1 MIVDIH
7 THVAPPEFLAA
18 LVEAGGE
25 VVPDPGGS
33 GVLVSSGELKLHLSP
48 EFLSPDAFVKK
59 LDSLGIDLAVVSI
72 ATLLVDYR
80 MDFDQARK
88 VAAAANLGMA
98 RFASF
103 APERIRWLAHLPMQD
118 QASAP
123 RILEDAIASG
133 ALGAQIGTHVNGAN
147 LDEVQFKPFFA
158 KAAELDAFLL
168 VHAVDCMAAHR
179 LERHYASN
187 LIGNPYE
194 SGLAVASV
202 IFGRVHEQ
210 RTPLQMCF
218 CHGGGAAPAL
228 AARWDRAWS
237 INRMGGTKLS
247 QPPSSYF
254 RSLWF
259 DSLCYG
265 EEQLRLLIALAGADR
280 VLMGSDQPFP
290 IAHPDPVS
298 SISNLSWLT
307 PAQRRGISG
316 ENAKK
321 ALLRL

>member
-1 MIVDIH
+1 MIVDVHI
-7 THVAPPEFLAA
+7 HVAPPEFLAA
-18 LVEAGGE
+18 LGEAGAG
-25 VVPDPGGS
+25 VVPNPDGV
-33 GVLVSSGELKLHLSP
+33 GVLVSSGELRLHLSP
-48 EFLSPDAFVKK
+48 EFLSPEVLVKK
-59 LDSLGIDLAVVSI
+59 LDALGIDVAVVSI

-80 MDFDQARK
+80 IGFDEASK

-98 RFASF
+98 RFVSF
-103 APERIRWLAHLPMQD
+103 APNRMKWLAHVPMQD

-123 RILEDAIASG
+123 RILEDAIALG

-147 LDEVQFKPFFA
+147 LDEPQFRPFFA

-187 LIGNPYE
+187 LVGNPYE

-202 IFGRVHEQ
+202 IFGRVYEQ
-210 RTPLQMCF
+210 RTPLHMCF

-228 AARWDRAWS
+228 AGRWDRAWS
-237 INRMGGTKLS
+237 INRLGGTKLS
-247 QPPSSYF
+247 QSPSAHF

-280 VLMGSDQPFP
+280 ILMGSDQPFP
-290 IAHPDPVS
+290 LADPNPVS
-298 SISNLSWLT
+298 FISKLSWLT
-307 PAQRRGISG
+307 PAQRRGITG
-316 ENAKK
+316 ENAK

>member
-1 MIVDIH
+1 MHI
-7 THVAPPEFLAA
+7 APPEFLAA
-18 LVEAGGE
+18 LVEAGAE
-25 VVPDPGGS
+25 VVPDPGGA
-33 GVLVSSGELKLHLSP
+33 GVLVRSGELKLHLSP
-48 EFLSPDAFVKK
+48 EFLAPEAFVSK
-59 LDSLGIDLAVVSI
+59 LDRHGIDLAVVSI

-80 MDFDQARK
+80 MDFDRARK

-123 RILEDAIASG
+123 RILEGAIAYG

-147 LDEVQFKPFFA
+147 LDETQFNAFFA

-179 LERHYASN
+179 LERHYATN

-202 IFGRVHEQ
+202 IFGRVHEH

-228 AARWDRAWS
+228 AGRWDRAWS
-237 INRMGGTKLS
+237 IDRMGGTRLS

-298 SISNLSWLT
+298 SISKLSWLT
-307 PAQRRGISG
+307 PAQRRGILG